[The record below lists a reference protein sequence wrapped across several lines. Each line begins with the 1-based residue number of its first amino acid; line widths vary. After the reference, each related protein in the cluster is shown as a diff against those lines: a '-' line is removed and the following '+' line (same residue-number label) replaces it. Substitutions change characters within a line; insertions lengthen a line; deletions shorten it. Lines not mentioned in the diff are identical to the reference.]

1 MRERFALYHSRSTP
15 KGAAEAAAAFHFE
28 DSGLAPAREAAGAK
42 AEPAAAAGAGVAVG
56 LELRPDRT
64 PRAHRLRRIL
74 PRLPPRRGLH
84 R

>member
-15 KGAAEAAAAFHFE
+15 KVAAEAAAAFHFE
-28 DSGLAPAREAAGAK
+28 DSGLALAREAAGAK
-42 AEPAAAAGAGVAVG
+42 AEPAAAAVAVG

-64 PRAHRLRRIL
+64 RAQRHRRIL

>member
-15 KGAAEAAAAFHFE
+15 KVAAEAAAAFHFE
-28 DSGLAPAREAAGAK
+28 DSGLAPAREEAGAK
-42 AEPAAAAGAGVAVG
+42 AEPAAGVAVG

-64 PRAHRLRRIL
+64 RAHRHRRIL
-74 PRLPPRRGLH
+74 PRLRPRRGLH